1 MKSKLT
7 IMVVDD
13 HPIFLKGLIE
23 ILQDELKTAKIFAY
37 TSSVEALKNFTII
50 NPDIAI
56 LDLDMPVINGIKL
69 SENLKLIKLALK
81 VIILTMH
88 KEPDIIRSVIA
99 KGIDGFVFKDDAVNE
114 LTNAIKNVLTNN
126 IYLSDPSIL
135 NQTEDKNEILATL
148 TKTECLVLKYIAQNK
163 TSKTIA
169 DTLFVS
175 IKTIDNHRNNI
186 SKKLQL
192 TGSNSLLTFAV
203 KNSRFF

>member
-1 MKSKLT
+1 MKNKLT

-13 HPIFLKGLIE
+13 HPIFLKGLVE
-23 ILQDELKTAKIFAY
+23 ILQDELKTATIFAY
-37 TSSVEALKNFTII
+37 TSSVEALKNVTIN
-50 NPDIAI
+50 NPTIAI
-56 LDLDMPVINGIKL
+56 LDLDMPVLNGIKL
-69 SENLKLIKLALK
+69 SENIKTIKPDTK

-88 KEPDIIRSVIA
+88 KEADIIRSVIA
-99 KGIDGFVFKDDAVNE
+99 TGTDGFVFKDDAVNE
-114 LTNAIKNVLTNN
+114 LTNAIKNVLAHN

-135 NQTEDKNEILATL
+135 NQTEDKTEILATL
-148 TKTECLVLKYIAQNK
+148 TKTECLVLKHIAQNK
-163 TSKTIA
+163 TSKAIA
-169 DTLFVS
+169 DILFVS

>member
-1 MKSKLT
+1 MKNKLT

-13 HPIFLKGLIE
+13 HPIFLKGLVE
-23 ILQDELKTAKIFAY
+23 ILQDELKTATIFAY

-69 SENLKLIKLALK
+69 SENLKVIKLTLK

-114 LTNAIKNVLTNN
+114 LTNAIKNVLANN

-148 TKTECLVLKYIAQNK
+148 TKTECLVLKHIAQNK
-163 TSKTIA
+163 TSKQIA

-175 IKTIDNHRNNI
+175 IKTIENHRNNI